1 MNDQFGQFK
10 YDKKIIC
17 QINQEIMKT
26 SDNNHNSWKAL
37 QLAHT
42 YLLVLNNQGGL
53 NKRGQWKFS
62 KMKCMGWETFLPIMI
77 QIA

>member
-17 QINQEIMKT
+17 QTNQEIMKT

-37 QLAHT
+37 QLART

-53 NKRGQWKFS
+53 NKRGQ
-62 KMKCMGWETFLPIMI
+62 
-77 QIA
+77 